1 MDEGR
6 SPELTRL
13 LVLHRAANAV
23 TRCRDFARQT
33 LAEWRWPPGPVEA
46 GTPGAEATD
55 DALLLVSEVV
65 ANACLHAGGPTSLVL
80 RCRNDRLRIEVT
92 DGSPAAPRAT
102 RRSDPSRPGG
112 HGLLIV
118 ERLGR
123 NWGWYPLDGDGKCVW
138 VEIGSP
144 PGALTDRGRG
154 GPSRRARWEPGA
166 SSTGT

>member
-13 LVLHRAANAV
+13 LVLHGAAGAV
-23 TRCRDFARQT
+23 TRCRDFARQALT
-33 LAEWRWPPGPVEA
+33 EWRWPPAVVEA

-55 DALLLVSEVV
+55 DALLLVSEIV

-80 RCRNDRLRIEVT
+80 RCTSDRLRIEVT

-102 RRSDPSRPGG
+102 HRSEPSRPGG

-123 NWGWYPLDGDGKCVW
+123 NWGWYPLDGNGKCVW

-144 PGALTDRGRG
+144 PGGLTDRGRG
-154 GPSRRARWEPGA
+154 EPSRRARWAPGE